1 MNFSD
6 FCESLSDPLYV
17 EEDKVQ
23 CKPGFKYD
31 KKLGKCVPAAN
42 MKTTSSQNEGDKL
55 LPDPLGGWD
64 TWGATG
70 IDGDGYAME
79 EETDTSKRPSI
90 KDEKKKKKTNVK
102 HYDGLGIAPTVKE
115 ALMYHPTE
123 KDRKRYDKQDAEHKA
138 QDDRMRYGKTSK
150 APEKPLR
157 RGEVRRWD
165 KVQKKWVSN
174 K

>member
-17 EEDKVQ
+17 EEGKVQ

-79 EETDTSKRPSI
+79 EET
-90 KDEKKKKKTNVK
+90 
-102 HYDGLGIAPTVKE
+102 VKE
-115 ALMYHPTE
+115 AMMYHPTE
-123 KDRKRYDKQDAEHKA
+123 KDKKRYDKQDAEHKA
-138 QDDRMRYGKTSK
+138 QDDRMRYGKTGK